1 MSYYFWHDLLSPG
14 IICRVSFYFRN

>member
-14 IICRVSFYFRN
+14 IICRVSFYFRS

>member
-14 IICRVSFYFRN
+14 IICSASFYFRS